1 MLKIGITGQAGFI
14 GTHLFN
20 TIGLYQNLFTKVPF
34 QKVFFLKTSKLRN
47 FVKECDVIIH
57 LAAVNRHN
65 DPEKIY
71 KINIELVK
79 KIIAA
84 CEYTDSNPHILL
96 SSSTQEKNK
105 NIYGKSKK
113 DGRVLFQKW
122 AERNQSKFTG
132 LIIPNV
138 YGPFGNP
145 YYNSVIATF
154 CHQLTH
160 SEQPKIEVDGQLK
173 LIYVGELVNEILEI
187 IKEKS
192 TENYIINKVLIKHTT
207 EIKVS
212 DLLHLIQTYKKNYF
226 EKGQI
231 PNISELFHQNLW
243 NTFLCYVDH
252 KSFFPFKLNQYR
264 DDRGSFVETC
274 KLQSGGQ
281 VSFST
286 TVPGITR
293 GNHFHTRKAERFVV
307 IKGQAKI
314 EIRRIGTELKTP
326 FFLDGKNPSYV
337 DMPIWYT
344 HNITNIGEDE
354 LLTIFWINEEYD
366 SQDPD
371 TYFEEV

>member
-344 HNITNIGEDE
+344 HNITNVGDE
-354 LLTIFWINEEYD
+354 ELFTIFWINEEYD